1 MYWWNTD
8 IAEHRRCCIKA
19 RRELTREKNR
29 IGITLE
35 E

>member
-19 RRELTREKNR
+19 RRELTREKKAV
-29 IGITLE
+29 
-35 E
+35 